1 MQPAALRCARTDRMS
16 VCLFGQ
22 ASAQALQTAA
32 KPAAAAAKHKT
43 AISKPKPE
51 PVHEWTADD
60 VCAFFSTQ
68 KLGEYIAAV
77 AENGVDGSMLQQLAA
92 QKGLPGRASASSPS
106 CMRSRSAALWKAAL
120 REHGTQRCPRGGAFF
135 LNVPQLHRDMAPSHS
150 FCICT
155 RTGLTPATNWADTGL
170 LCATS
175 APHPY
180 IVHLSREK

>member
-106 CMRSRSAALWKAAL
+106 CMRSRSRL
-120 REHGTQRCPRGGAFF
+120 RYGRPLFEDT
-135 LNVPQLHRDMAPSHS
+135 APSAAQGEVRS
-150 FCICT
+150 F
-155 RTGLTPATNWADTGL
+155 
-170 LCATS
+170 
-175 APHPY
+175 
-180 IVHLSREK
+180 

>member
-43 AISKPKPE
+43 AISKPKPK

-68 KLGEYIAAV
+68 KLGEYTAAV

-92 QKGLPGRASASSPS
+92 QKGLGELGIKSK
-106 CMRSRSAALWKAAL
+106 LHVIKIEAAL
-120 REHGTQRCPRGGAFF
+120 RKAAEDT
-135 LNVPQLHRDMAPSHS
+135 APSAAQLEGEVRS
-150 FCICT
+150 F
-155 RTGLTPATNWADTGL
+155 
-170 LCATS
+170 
-175 APHPY
+175 
-180 IVHLSREK
+180 